1 MVPAGQPSSSA
12 AGPST
17 KKPKLFE
24 IKKWNAVALW
34 AWGTTSWISVS
45 SAKLNQ
51 ASATSE
57 ECTVA
62 CEFIEAVEAK
72 SSSSS
77 GYGSMTMEASLE
89 GQSYLDVPASQMVHE
104 QLWVDKYAPKS
115 FTELLSDEQTNR
127 ERHSSVAQTQRPF
140 NSKFSRTNRGAKW
153 SSGRYKNSRSMD
165 ESSNSQGIED
175 ILNTRTT
182 NVGPPEQ
189 KAQPVNV
196 PTSFKQ
202 RAILVDEIWHAAG
215 TYSTTEIYMLTD
227 TSPDF
232 HDTWAFLDARV
243 KNAFDLKKT
252 IQEFIACGSGMA
264 LNTAD
269 MALNAIT
276 PKTLCRHAYDPRK
289 DDECH
294 KGTIES
300 KATKKEKERRTK
312 GETSKQASE
321 KKKKDKHDK
330 K

>member
-77 GYGSMTMEASLE
+77 GYGSMVSVHGYLEEVPCINSIFFWTMEASLE

-127 ERHSSVAQTQRPF
+127 EVHLYTSDDVLFALKRHSSVAQTQRPF

-202 RAILVDEIWHAAG
+202 RAILVDEIWHAA
-215 TYSTTEIYMLTD
+215 
-227 TSPDF
+227 DF

-252 IQEFIACGSGMA
+252 IQE
-264 LNTAD
+264 
-269 MALNAIT
+269 
-276 PKTLCRHAYDPRK
+276 
-289 DDECH
+289 
-294 KGTIES
+294 
-300 KATKKEKERRTK
+300 
-312 GETSKQASE
+312 
-321 KKKKDKHDK
+321 
-330 K
+330 